1 MDTFSIMS
9 EADIRKEYREAKN
22 PQLQLEILAQQNL
35 TTVEHIKAIVDG
47 DTRPPYA
54 PRRRRGRLRSEEIR
68 LVERMWT
75 DGATI
80 DEIAKK
86 LHRGRPS
93 LAAFINRHRDRFPSR
108 VNPVTGEQ
116 KSEIIRRRAAGE
128 RAEDIAVALGVSEST
143 VYKTLREVR
152 P

>member
-9 EADIRKEYREAKN
+9 EADIRKEYRESKN

-54 PRRRRGRLRSEEIR
+54 PRRRPGRFRPEEIR

-108 VNPVTGEQ
+108 ANPVTEEQ

-128 RAEDIAVALGVSEST
+128 RAEDIAAALGVSEST
-143 VYKTLREVR
+143 VYKTLREAR
-152 P
+152 S